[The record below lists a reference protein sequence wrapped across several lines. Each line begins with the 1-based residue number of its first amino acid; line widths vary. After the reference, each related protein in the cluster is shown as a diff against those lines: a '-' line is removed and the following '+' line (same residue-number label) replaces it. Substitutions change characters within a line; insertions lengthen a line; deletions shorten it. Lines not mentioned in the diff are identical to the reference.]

1 MKTRLRNVIVFLLAI
16 PVQLLLYLTM
26 NNATDLFSG
35 FSIEGLFYFITFI
48 IIFTAIFWI
57 MKAFIDEFAGQLDI
71 DDFNTVFDKTDVVY
85 EDIYHQ
91 EDLDD
96 FT

>member
-1 MKTRLRNVIVFLLAI
+1 MNSRLRNAVVFILVI

-26 NNATDLFSG
+26 NHATDLFKD

-48 IIFTAIFWI
+48 LVFTVIYWI
-57 MKAFIDEFAGQLDI
+57 LKAFIDEFTGQLDL
-71 DDFNTVFDKTDVVY
+71 DDYNTLFEKDVVF

>member
-1 MKTRLRNVIVFLLAI
+1 MKSRLRNLVVFILVI

-26 NNATDLFSG
+26 NHATDIFTKFSV
-35 FSIEGLFYFITFI
+35 EALFYFITFI
-48 IIFTAIFWI
+48 LIFTTIYWV
-57 MKAFIDEFAGQLDI
+57 MRAFIAEFSGQLDL
-71 DDFNTVFDKTDVVY
+71 DDFNSIFDKTDVVF